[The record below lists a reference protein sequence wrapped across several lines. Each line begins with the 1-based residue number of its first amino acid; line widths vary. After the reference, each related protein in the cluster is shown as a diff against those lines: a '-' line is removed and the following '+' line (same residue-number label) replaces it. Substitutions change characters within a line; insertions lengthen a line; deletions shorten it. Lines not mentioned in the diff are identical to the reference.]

1 MSETDSGER
10 TEKATDR
17 RLKEAR
23 RKGQIGR
30 SQDFTAWV
38 CIAAAAVMMVPTIS
52 SGTQVLTE
60 LFLAVTP
67 VAKNPTDGAALDVLG
82 SAISSL
88 GGILLPMLAVVL
100 LATTAT
106 AVAQGGIHLRGVTMR
121 TEQFNIVS
129 GLKRVFGQ
137 QALWEGAK
145 ALLKTAAIGVALW
158 IVVSGLVPVLMASG
172 SHNIT
177 WLLEQAA
184 GGAVSLLQVAVAVGI
199 LLAAIDVAVV
209 MRRNRKHTHMTKNE
223 AKDEHKKSEGDPLVR
238 SQRRSRQ
245 LAMSRNRMIAAVGD
259 SDVVLVN
266 PTHVAVALRY
276 EPGKSAPRVVAKG
289 AGIVAQKIREKAEEA
304 GVPMVRD
311 IPLARALHSACDIG
325 REIPEE
331 LYTAVAQVLA
341 FIEHLKRRGSARG
354 THTMP
359 FDSTRDRGL

>member
-1 MSETDSGER
+1 MSDTDTGER
-10 TEKATDR
+10 TEKSTDR

-38 CIAAAAVMMVPTIS
+38 CIASAAIMALPAIAS
-52 SGTQVLTE
+52 ASQVLTE
-60 LFLAVTP
+60 LFLQVAPIAAHPTSEAAVE
-67 VAKNPTDGAALDVLG
+67 VLGAAL
-82 SAISSL
+82 AAM
-88 GGILLPMLAVVL
+88 GGILLPLLLVVL

-121 TEQFNIVS
+121 TEQFNLVS
-129 GLKRVFGQ
+129 GMKRVFGR

-145 ALLKTAAIGVALW
+145 ALLKTSAIGLALW
-158 IVVSGLVPVLMASG
+158 IVVSRLVPVLMASG

-184 GGAVSLLQVAVAVGI
+184 GGAVALLQVAVAVGI
-199 LLAAIDVAVV
+199 LLAAIDVVVV
-209 MRRNRKHTHMTKNE
+209 MRRNRKHTHMTKKE

-245 LAMSRNRMIAAVGD
+245 IALSRNRMIAAVSD

-276 EPGKSAPRVVAKG
+276 EPGRSAPRVVAKG
-289 AGIVAQKIREKAEEA
+289 AGVVAQKIREKAEAA

-311 IPLARALHSACDIG
+311 VPLARALHSACEIG

-359 FDSTRDRGL
+359 FASTRERGL

>member
-1 MSETDSGER
+1 MSGTDSGER
-10 TEKATDR
+10 TEKATAQ
-17 RLKEAR
+17 RLQEAR
-23 RKGQIGR
+23 KKGQIGR

-38 CIAAAAVMMVPTIS
+38 CIAAAAIMTPLTIANAS
-52 SGTQVLTE
+52 QVLTGQV
-60 LFLAVTP
+60 LDVAA
-67 VAKNPTDGAALDVLG
+67 VAKNPTPGSVIDAL
-82 SAISSL
+82 SAAISSI
-88 GGILLPMLAVVL
+88 GGILLPFLAVVL

-106 AVAQGGIHLRGVTMR
+106 AVAQGGIHLRNVPLRG
-121 TEQFNIVS
+121 EQFNIVA
-129 GLKRVFGQ
+129 GLMRVFGK
-137 QALWEGAK
+137 QALWEGVK
-145 ALLKTAAIGVALW
+145 ALLKTLAIGAALW
-158 IVVSGLVPVLMASG
+158 IVVSALVPVLMASG

-177 WLLEQAA
+177 WLLEQA
-184 GGAVSLLQVAVAVGI
+184 GGGVAALLQVAVVVGI
-199 LLAAIDVAVV
+199 LLAAADVAVV
-209 MRRNRKHTHMTKNE
+209 MKRNRKHTHMTKQE

-245 LAMSRNRMIAAVGD
+245 LALSRNRMIAAVGD

-289 AGIVAQKIREKAEEA
+289 AGIVAQKIRERAEEA

-311 IPLARALHSACDIG
+311 IALARALHSACEVG

-354 THTMP
+354 THTM
-359 FDSTRDRGL
+359 STAGVPRT